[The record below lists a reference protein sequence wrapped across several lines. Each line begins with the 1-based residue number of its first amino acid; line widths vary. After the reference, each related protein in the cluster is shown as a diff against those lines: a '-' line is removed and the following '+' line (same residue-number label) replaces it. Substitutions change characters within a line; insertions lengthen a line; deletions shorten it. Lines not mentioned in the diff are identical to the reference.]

1 MAWAIVILGAAVWP
15 GGEPSPSLARRIAC
29 GHLAAGEGPGDLI
42 FCSGG
47 LGHHGPS
54 EASVMAQAL
63 IGGGVDPQR
72 IALDEDSRDTLQ
84 NVTAA
89 ARFIRT
95 EGLEGAVVCTD
106 GYHVPR
112 TRMLFG
118 VLGIA
123 SRVGPIRPGYAGSRT
138 HWLRMVARE
147 ALAYPYDLGLAVVGR
162 RALLA
167 AIAPDRDLN

>member
-15 GGEPSPSLARRIAC
+15 GGEPSPSLARRIAY
-29 GHLAAGEGPGDLI
+29 GHQAAAEGPSDLI

-47 LGHHGPS
+47 LGRHGPS
-54 EASVMAQAL
+54 EARVMAQLL
-63 IGGGVDPQR
+63 IGLGIDPQR

-89 ARFIRT
+89 ARFVRT

-106 GYHVPR
+106 GYHMPR
-112 TRMLFG
+112 TRMLFS

-123 SRVGPIRPGYAGSRT
+123 TRTGPIRPGYAGTRA
-138 HWLRMVARE
+138 HWLRMVAR
-147 ALAYPYDLGLAVVGR
+147 LGNRLVG
-162 RALLA
+162 
-167 AIAPDRDLN
+167 